1 MTYGI
6 FVPLFRY
13 LGQKREE
20 QLSQINRGAVIKGI
34 YDDVEIS
41 AGYFLLLSLANL
53 IALCG
58 LIVNSAPVII
68 GAMLI
73 SPLMAPILSVG
84 FAFLTGNR
92 TIWRMALKKIILS
105 LAVTL
110 VVAGI
115 ATWLSPLQETTSEIL
130 ARTRPN
136 LYDLI
141 IAMLAGVAG
150 AVAICTKKN
159 FLTIVPGVAIATAVI
174 PPLSVAGFGIGTGSL
189 QIFLGGFFLFFT
201 NFVAIIFATCAVLF
215 YYGFTPTVDSYLG
228 GSSLRKRIVY
238 LASVLCIISIP
249 LIYTLQESIAQIRL
263 QKLVQETLK
272 QEFDKEGLSRLTSFA
287 QKEGKEGTLEVNAV
301 ISTTKYLSEKDIADS
316 EKNIGRNLKR
326 PVTFRLE
333 QLKVQPGGLK
343 DEPIKPTLVPVTIQP
358 RQPVEIVHDARTQTM
373 RLLTDEVKKID
384 SVVAPATVTEY
395 TFGINSRR
403 PEYPLELQLRSDSPL
418 SEGQTQLLERMIGAD
433 LGIPV
438 RLQIRLTPF
447 IPELVFT
454 PGETA
459 LTDEMKKSLLTAKEI
474 FAREPR
480 LKVSITSY
488 PATSGNRKNNL
499 RAARERAETA
509 ASFLSETC
517 AIPADRIG
525 TDIVRTN
532 SSGIPRVKIS
542 LVPELEKEP

>member
-6 FVPLFRY
+6 FVPLLRY
-13 LGQKREE
+13 LKLKREG
-20 QLSQINRGAVIKGI
+20 QLNQINRESVIKSI

-73 SPLMAPILSVG
+73 SPLMQPILSVG

-110 VVAGI
+110 AVAGI
-115 ATWLSPLQETTSEIL
+115 ATWLSPLQETTNEIL
-130 ARTRPN
+130 SRTSPN
-136 LYDLI
+136 LYDLL
-141 IAMLAGVAG
+141 IAMLAGIAG

-159 FLTIVPGVAIATAVI
+159 FLTIIPGVAIATAVI
-174 PPLSVAGFGIGTGSL
+174 PPLSVAGFGIGTGSMR
-189 QIFLGGFFLFFT
+189 IFLGGFFLFFT

-249 LIYTLQESIAQIRL
+249 LVYTLRESINQIRL
-263 QKLVQETLK
+263 QKLVQATLK
-272 QEFDKEGLSRLTSFA
+272 QEFDKQGLSRLTSFT
-287 QKEGKEGTLEVNAV
+287 QKEGKEGALEVDAV
-301 ISTTKYLSEKDIADS
+301 ISTTKYLSEKNIAVS

-333 QLKVQPGGLK
+333 QIKVQPGGLR
-343 DEPIKPTLVPVTIQP
+343 DEPIKPTLAPVTIQP
-358 RQPVEIVHDARTQTM
+358 RRPMEIVGDARMQTM
-373 RLLTDEVKKID
+373 RLMNDEMKKID
-384 SVVAPATVTEY
+384 AIVAPATVTEY
-395 TFGINSRR
+395 TFGINSRQQ
-403 PEYPLELQLRSDSPL
+403 EYPLELQIRSDSPL
-418 SEGQTQLLERMIGAD
+418 SEGQILLLERMVNAD

-438 RLQIRLTPF
+438 RLRVSITPF
-447 IPELVFT
+447 LPELFFA
-454 PGETA
+454 PGKTA
-459 LTDEMKKSLLTAKEI
+459 LTEEMKKSLLPAKDI
-474 FAREPR
+474 FARELP
-480 LKVSITSY
+480 LQVTITSY
-488 PATSGNRKNNL
+488 VETAGKRTTNL
-499 RAARERAETA
+499 RAARERAEAT
-509 ASFLSETC
+509 ASFLTKACNIPQGRIET
-517 AIPADRIG
+517 
-525 TDIVRTN
+525 TIVRSN
-532 SSGIPRVKIS
+532 PSGSPRVKVA
-542 LVPELEKEP
+542 LLPQPEKKP